1 MDIQLTADQRAFVR
15 EGIAAGRFRTEEDAI
30 RHALSLW
37 EEQER
42 RRVEIVAAVDKAE
55 ASLAAGRGRTVT
67 TREESGQLFDEIKQH
82 VADRFHADQNAGR

>member
-1 MDIQLTADQRAFVR
+1 MDIQLTADQRAFIR
-15 EGIAAGRFRTEEDAI
+15 EGIADGRFQTEADAI
-30 RHALSLW
+30 RHALALW

-67 TREESGQLFDEIKQH
+67 TRGESEQLFEEIKQH
-82 VADRFHADQNAGR
+82 VATRFHADQNTGR